1 MATEIKSVPV
11 LRGKVARDFVKKA
24 KANLAKR
31 GTVDLSKHMETTREI
46 LRKAN
51 LGLFFP
57 CVFPFRLLHLFQAHR
72 SIGSEYLA
80 F

>member
-31 GTVDLSKHMETTREI
+31 GTIDLSKQVETTREI

-51 LGLFFP
+51 LG
-57 CVFPFRLLHLFQAHR
+57 
-72 SIGSEYLA
+72 
-80 F
+80 